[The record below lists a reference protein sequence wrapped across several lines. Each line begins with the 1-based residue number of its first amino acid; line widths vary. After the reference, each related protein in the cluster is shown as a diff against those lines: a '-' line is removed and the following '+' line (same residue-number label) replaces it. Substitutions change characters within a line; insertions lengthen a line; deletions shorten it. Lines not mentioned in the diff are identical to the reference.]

1 MTHYITVPWRE
12 QFVKTNK
19 GLLTQ
24 SEIEVI
30 LGQRQSLQDN
40 FFFKQVEHDS
50 DMEANLKESIENKY
64 KGQIPLPYIFLKGVS
79 HHIEVTRY
87 LPDV

>member
-1 MTHYITVPWRE
+1 
-12 QFVKTNK
+12 
-19 GLLTQ
+19 
-24 SEIEVI
+24 
-30 LGQRQSLQDN
+30 
-40 FFFKQVEHDS
+40 
-50 DMEANLKESIENKY
+50 MEANLKESIENKY